1 MGTGEDW
8 KILTVVY
15 SLPQKVK
22 TEKCF
27 RSLRENKTNKQKKLF
42 TAKDQAVMVNFIF
55 NFRGPMHAQMVGE
68 TLFLDVTVRVFLKEI
83 SIWAS
88 QLSNSDGPHPVSRGP
103 ELSNRVKEEH
113 IWSFFELRPSIFFC
127 PQMVGTGPSGSQVLD
142 SDLTK
147 PAAFLVL
154 QLGNSSNYPGSFGNL
169 WASIITWAKRYPIG
183 SIFLENPNIRALEAE
198 DTFLFEQSLTKWSSK
213 N

>member
-27 RSLRENKTNKQKKLF
+27 RSLRENKTTKKNFSQQRTRLWWLILF
-42 TAKDQAVMVNFIF
+42 V
-55 NFRGPMHAQMVGE
+55 NFRGPMHARMVGE

-83 SIWAS
+83 SIWAN
-88 QLSNSDGPHPVSRGP
+88 QLRNSDGPHPVSRGP

-127 PQMVGTGPSGSQVLD
+127 PQMVGIGPSGSQVLD
-142 SDLTK
+142 SDLIK
-147 PAAFLVL
+147 PPAFLVL
-154 QLGNSSNYPGSFGNL
+154 QLGNSSNYPGSFGTL
-169 WASIITWAKRYPIG
+169 WASVVTWAKRYCIG
-183 SIFLENPNIRALEAE
+183 SIFLENPNIQALEAE
-198 DTFLFEQSLTKWSSK
+198 DTFLFEQSLAKWSSK